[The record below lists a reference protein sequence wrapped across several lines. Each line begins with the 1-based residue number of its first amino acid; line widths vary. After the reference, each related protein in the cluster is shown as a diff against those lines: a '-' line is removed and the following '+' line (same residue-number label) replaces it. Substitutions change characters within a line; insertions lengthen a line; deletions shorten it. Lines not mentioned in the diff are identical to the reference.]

1 MLAQTEEF
9 GHMGFMAEDS
19 GAGVRYLD
27 PDRRPEGCH
36 YPKKVDKLKNIK
48 ESDETEDWIP

>member
-9 GHMGFMAEDS
+9 AHMGFMAEDS

-48 ESDETEDWIP
+48 DSDETEDWIP